1 MKYFVAMARAKDGR
15 LRCLGREG
23 GYSAGQ
29 WVAYAWRRRNA
40 AEKFI
45 KKLGRDDVDVFSVQG
60 LDFENDLFESE
71 WVHNEIREDAESQ
84 FNDIGLPGINHEEG

>member
-1 MKYFVAMARAKDGR
+1 MKYYVAMARSNGGR
-15 LRCLGREG
+15 LKCLGREG

-45 KKLGRDDVDVFSVQG
+45 KKLGRDADVFSVQG
-60 LDFENDLFESE
+60 LNFEGACFESE
-71 WVHNEIREDAESQ
+71 WVHNSIREDAENQ
-84 FNDIGLPGINHEEG
+84 FNS

>member
-1 MKYFVAMARAKDGR
+1 MAKAKDGR

-29 WVAYAWRRRNA
+29 WIAYAWRRRRA

-45 KKLGRDDVDVFSVQG
+45 KKLSRDDVDVFSVQG

-84 FNDIGLPGINHEEG
+84 FNDIG

>member
-1 MKYFVAMARAKDGR
+1 MKYYVAMATAKDGR

-29 WVAYAWRRRNA
+29 WVAYAWRRRSA

-60 LDFENDLFESE
+60 LDFENAPGAFANER
-71 WVHNEIREDAESQ
+71 VHNEIREDAESQ
-84 FNDIGLPGINHEEG
+84 FNAKRRG

>member
-1 MKYFVAMARAKDGR
+1 MKYFVAMARANGR

-29 WVAYAWRRRNA
+29 WVAYAWRRRRA

-45 KKLGRDDVDVFSVQG
+45 KKLSRDDVDVFSVQG

-84 FNDIGLPGINHEEG
+84 FNDIG